1 MNQLIFHTVARLVL
15 PCTLNHTVIGS
26 QDKEISSSLPV
37 LDLIDA
43 IQPGCINYELVKTGS
58 LTESDKLDN
67 AK

>member
-1 MNQLIFHTVARLVL
+1 M
-15 PCTLNHTVIGS
+15 GS

-43 IQPGCINYELVKTGS
+43 IQPGCVNYELVKTGRLS
-58 LTESDKLDN
+58 EADKLDN